1 MELHR
6 KQRFQ
11 SRICSLNSEKLRIW
25 SYLRKKSHTGKFVCH
40 AIWLLSTCIHFL
52 EYRRIRNF
60 SRRQKL
66 TIFWL
71 VIIAETE
78 QTLYTLQEVN
88 PTTPGCQQN
97 CQTNAKSLKHL
108 LQDIQRMFDHFV
120 DTRHYSV
127 KDHCPQFH

>member
-1 MELHR
+1 M
-6 KQRFQ
+6 
-11 SRICSLNSEKLRIW
+11 
-25 SYLRKKSHTGKFVCH
+25 
-40 AIWLLSTCIHFL
+40 
-52 EYRRIRNF
+52 
-60 SRRQKL
+60 
-66 TIFWL
+66 
-71 VIIAETE
+71 IIAETE

-108 LQDIQRMFDHFV
+108 LQDFQRMFDHFV